1 MALVRMDADPAGLA
15 AHWAD
20 HIGMVVLKNPGY
32 TFSAHFTADQA
43 REVGRQLIAAADRG
57 DPQQHCAKC
66 GRTDHPM
73 ADEHADGT
81 LCDRAC
87 GHDPYVEPGTGR
99 TEGYCVDRT
108 CPNFYAVSDQALREL
123 YASEIEEARS

>member
-1 MALVRMDADPAGLA
+1 MPLVRMDADPGGLA

-43 REVGRQLIAAADRG
+43 REVGRQLIAAADAGEPERCG
-57 DPQQHCAKC
+57 KC

-73 ADEHADGT
+73 ADEYADGT

-108 CPNFYAVSDQALREL
+108 CPNFYAMPDQALREG
-123 YASEIEEARS
+123 ARS